1 MGCFTQKRCSP
12 ELALTLRLPLSRSLS
27 FSPSFPYKLVSQ
39 VSKPL
44 LRPTKC
50 HLYCL
55 LSLIGC
61 CLVPQPAAAAP
72 QTFLQGLSPW
82 PGFLHRAGGYL
93 ISRTSAPP
101 RPTPILPF
109 NVKKTPVCCCHGAE
123 SRSLLQSLAS
133 GVFEWADFIAPCQAC
148 HGLCL
153 PAHLN
158 NASDYR
164 GTGGCVCKLGPP
176 ASLTADPRAHCPFPS
191 PKPSRTDVTVLLSF
205 FRIDLLSRTLA
216 QQPLFACLPLM
227 PSRGC

>member
-55 LSLIGC
+55 LGLIGC

-101 RPTPILPF
+101 HPHSPI
-109 NVKKTPVCCCHGAE
+109 
-123 SRSLLQSLAS
+123 Q
-133 GVFEWADFIAPCQAC
+133 
-148 HGLCL
+148 
-153 PAHLN
+153 
-158 NASDYR
+158 
-164 GTGGCVCKLGPP
+164 CKEDTRL
-176 ASLTADPRAHCPFPS
+176 
-191 PKPSRTDVTVLLSF
+191 
-205 FRIDLLSRTLA
+205 LLSRGRI
-216 QQPLFACLPLM
+216 PLTPSVPCIRCLRVGRLYCALSGLPWPL
-227 PSRGC
+227 SSCTFE